1 MEQQSSNPT
10 LNSGIFAKARAQ
22 VGSGQTMTIQGTVN
36 KTFILFG
43 ILLLTATWSWSFAS
57 GSNQMLGSRGVSSM
71 MGASAGI
78 AMMISGILGLILA
91 LATSFKP
98 NWSPITAPLY
108 AACEGVLLGAVSLVF
123 ERSYP
128 GIVFQAVGLTFA
140 ALFVMLVSYR
150 TGWIQATEGFRR
162 GLMIAMMALMAFYAV
177 VWIAGFF
184 GVHPPTFI
192 NGGGL
197 IGIGFS
203 LFVVGIA
210 TLNLILDFDLIER
223 GSQEGLEKYM
233 EWYGGFALMVTLI
246 WLYFEMLRLLS
257 KLSRRD

>member
-10 LNSGIFAKARAQ
+10 LNGGIFAKARAV

-36 KTFILFG
+36 KTFVLFG
-43 ILLLTATWSWSFAS
+43 ILLLTATWSWSTAANGIKS
-57 GSNQMLGSRGVSSM
+57 PMTAGLIMGSAIV
-71 MGASAGI
+71 
-78 AMMISGILGLILA
+78 GLILA

-108 AACEGVLLGAVSLVF
+108 AACEGVLLGAISVMF

-128 GIVFQAVGLTFA
+128 GIVFQAIGLTFA

-192 NGGGL
+192 NGGGM

-233 EWYGGFALMVTLI
+233 EWYCGFALMVTLV
-246 WLYFEMLRLLS
+246 WLYMEILRLLS